1 MPPYAPPNT
10 HYAHIDLSHLSDE
23 ELHDIV
29 GPRGTHL
36 YALTSKYRLRYVW
49 MNYEYKRL
57 ELWGCFESLK
67 DGAREAIA
75 GHISSTLTARRA
87 AS

>member
-1 MPPYAPPNT
+1 MAPYTPPNT
-10 HYAHIDLSHLSDE
+10 HYAHIDLSHLNDE
-23 ELHDIV
+23 DLHNIV
-29 GPRGTHL
+29 GPHGTHL
-36 YALTSKYRLRYVW
+36 YTLTTKYRLRYMW
-49 MNYEYKRL
+49 MNYEAKRL

-75 GHISSTLTARRA
+75 GHIRNTITARHA